1 MPDYNTIQ
9 DLPYLMQV
17 ISETLR
23 LHPALAIA
31 TRGCIMDYKIPGT
44 EIELKKGDEI
54 FINIA
59 GIHQDPRYYPEPEK
73 FDPER
78 FSPEEKAKR
87 HP

>member
-1 MPDYNTIQ
+1 MQN
-9 DLPYLMQV
+9 LPYLSMV

-23 LHPALAIA
+23 RYPALGAI
-31 TRGCIMDYKIPGT
+31 TRGCIMDYTIPGT
-44 EIELKKGDEI
+44 DIKIKAGDEVH
-54 FINIA
+54 INVL
-59 GIHQDPRYYPEPEK
+59 GIHLDPKHYPDPDK

>member
-1 MPDYNTIQ
+1 M
-9 DLPYLMQV
+9 MQV

-23 LHPALAIA
+23 MYPALGILS
-31 TRGCIMDYKIPGT
+31 RGCVKEYTIPGT
-44 EIELKKGDEI
+44 DIVIKPGSDVH
-54 FINIA
+54 INAA
-59 GIHQDPRYYPEPEK
+59 GIHYDPKHYPEPEK